1 VEGIPHVS
9 DYSAAGAT
17 TTGTG
22 STDGSSSSPGSTL
35 TAEIDRVM
43 SELSPIGGGEKQI
56 RERAQILALA
66 IGAATQQK
74 DLAAREAL
82 LDELCELGEAG
93 AGLMLAV
100 EHLTTV
106 RLDGLPLGW
115 LKPDVVIGPAL
126 TYAPVHGTEAEKDQY
141 VAWLEIITHIW
152 TGKAAGLPARYTHG
166 MSQFANSSRDDIR
179 AMILIMAQDVADR
192 IERFVG
198 WNGDGWGALDDYR
211 LAHPLPHG
219 RLAP

>member
-17 TTGTG
+17 STGTG
-22 STDGSSSSPGSTL
+22 STDGSSSSPSSTL
-35 TAEIDRVM
+35 TAEIDRVLG
-43 SELSPIGGGEKQI
+43 ELSPIGGGERQV

-66 IGAATQQK
+66 IGRATQRK
-74 DLAAREAL
+74 DLAARDAL
-82 LDELCELGEAG
+82 LDELFELGEDG

-100 EHLTTV
+100 EHLTTI

-126 TYAPVHGTEAEKDQY
+126 TYAPVNGTEAEKEQF

-152 TGKAAGLPARYTHG
+152 TGKAADLPVRYTHG
-166 MSQFANSSRDDIR
+166 MSKFANSSRDDIR
-179 AMILIMAQDVADR
+179 AMIIIMAQDVTDR
-192 IERFVG
+192 IERFAG
-198 WNGDGWGALDDYR
+198 WGSDGWDGFDDYR
-211 LAHPLPHG
+211 LAHPLPG
-219 RLAP
+219 GPLT